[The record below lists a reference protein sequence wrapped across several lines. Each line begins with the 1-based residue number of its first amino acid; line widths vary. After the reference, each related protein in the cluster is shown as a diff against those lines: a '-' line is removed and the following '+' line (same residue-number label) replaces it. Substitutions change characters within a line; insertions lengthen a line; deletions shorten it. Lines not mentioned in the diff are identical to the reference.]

1 MKWLNVALATGV
13 IAAGATGVAAIG
25 NPTQATAV
33 VRTSPVQ
40 RGEVQA
46 TVTATG
52 NVASQDALALNF
64 PSSGRVSEID
74 VKTGDH
80 VTAGQVLA
88 KLDDVTQRAAL
99 VSAQANLAAA
109 QGRLD
114 QVQHPLSA
122 AQAAANRAAADQSA
136 TSVANAQMALDD
148 EQRMVAANAT
158 GYQATVD
165 NAQAQLNTDQ
175 SQQQSDQSRLQS
187 DQAAG
192 NQQAASTDQDKV
204 NADNQAVT
212 KDQAALN
219 NAKAAQAQGLA
230 RDQQAIDQSRA
241 SLLSAQ
247 KSQAVTVANNNL
259 KAAPPMPGDLATDQA
274 AVASAQSSVTAAQQ
288 TESGT
293 ILTAPVDGTV
303 GTISGTVGQAVSG
316 GGASAATTTGS
327 AASSAA
333 SSSSSSS
340 SGSGFLMLVDLGGLQ
355 VKAGFSETDASRL
368 KIGQPA
374 TLSFNALPN
383 LQVAGHIVS
392 IDDLSTVVSNV
403 VTYNVT
409 IAMDN
414 PTTDVKPGMS
424 ASVAVVVAKADNV
437 LHVPTAAVRGASV
450 TGTVTVMRNGA
461 QVQVPVAV
469 GLRGDDAVEVD
480 SGLSPG
486 DLVVVSTGTTGS
498 GTTRTTVGAGRFG
511 GGGGGGGGFGGGGGG
526 LGRGGG

>member
-25 NPTQATAV
+25 NPTTAKAT

-52 NVASQDALALNF
+52 NVASQDTLALNF
-64 PSSGRVSEID
+64 TSSGRVSEID

-88 KLDDVTQRAAL
+88 KLDDTTQRAAL
-99 VSAQANLAAA
+99 VSAQANLVAA

-122 AQAAANRAAADQSA
+122 AQAAANRASADQA
-136 TSVANAQMALDD
+136 AASVANAQMALDD
-148 EQRMVAANAT
+148 EQRMLAANAT
-158 GYQATVD
+158 GYQAAVD

-175 SQQQSDQSRLQS
+175 AQQQSDQNRLQQ
-187 DQAAG
+187 DQSAG
-192 NQQAASTDQDKV
+192 NSSAAASDQDKV

-230 RDQQAIDQSRA
+230 HDQQSLDQAKA
-241 SLLSAQ
+241 SLVSAQ
-247 KSQAVTVANNNL
+247 KAQAVTIANNNL
-259 KAAPPMPGDLATDQA
+259 KAAPPLPGDLATDQA
-274 AVASAQSSVTAAQQ
+274 AVASAQASLTSAQQ
-288 TESGT
+288 TEEGT
-293 ILTAPVDGTV
+293 TLTAPVDGTV
-303 GTISGTVGQAVSG
+303 GTVNGTVGQAVSG
-316 GGASAATTTGS
+316 GGSSVASTTGS
-327 AASSAA
+327 TSSSTGTASSA
-333 SSSSSSS
+333 SGSS
-340 SGSGFLMLVDLGGLQ
+340 SGSSSGFLALVDLGGLQ

-368 KIGQPA
+368 KDGQPA

-383 LQVAGHIVS
+383 EQVAGHIVA
-392 IDDLSTVVSNV
+392 IDDLATVVSNV

-409 IAMDN
+409 IALDN

-437 LHVPTAAVRGASV
+437 LHVPTAALRGAS
-450 TGTVTVMRNGA
+450 TSGTVTVMRNGA
-461 QVQVPVAV
+461 QVPVPVAV
-469 GLRGDDAVEVD
+469 GL
-480 SGLSPG
+480 
-486 DLVVVSTGTTGS
+486 
-498 GTTRTTVGAGRFG
+498 
-511 GGGGGGGGFGGGGGG
+511 
-526 LGRGGG
+526 